1 MNMSAIHRKMMINTV
16 DITVVKLSAA
26 IAKKLVDTMT
36 IWRDQGITMIMKM
49 IITMQLTT
57 DVIRDDTLLTR
68 NDS

>member
-26 IAKKLVDTMT
+26 IGKKLVDTMT